1 MKKIQSIALMMAIAL
16 TGTEGF
22 TACSSEDIIDE
33 NVVYDSNGNAGV
45 KSEFVIS
52 IPRSVVRTTRMS
64 GAITQNAGTEGQ
76 FRGIDNISLI
86 PFSVTP
92 PTGSSE
98 KNTDIIKLG
107 YIASNGLGKAGYI
120 NYKVYTNEFVPVGTK
135 HFLFYGKAIDNE
147 AEVAI
152 TSMDDKF
159 KYGVIK
165 PTGLTDETFINPNS
179 VSFSLEQIV
188 SNTTDPQAGDAAG
201 QPL

>member
-16 TGTEGF
+16 TGTVGF

-86 PFSVTP
+86 PFSDT
-92 PTGSSE
+92 PTGTSE
-98 KNTDIIKLG
+98 KNADVIGQAYHACKSKKNAYSAVGQLAEYNIPPIRTGTIEVLRIVFDQVAHPPAAQAAEQRHYKRDG
-107 YIASNGLGKAGYI
+107 DHAGPLLPA
-120 NYKVYTNEFVPVGTK
+120 PV
-135 HFLFYGKAIDNE
+135 
-147 AEVAI
+147 
-152 TSMDDKF
+152 S
-159 KYGVIK
+159 
-165 PTGLTDETFINPNS
+165 S
-179 VSFSLEQIV
+179 Q
-188 SNTTDPQAGDAAG
+188 
-201 QPL
+201 